1 MGLKGKGRWVRES
14 SCIESKSSERN
25 MCSMKKILILFAH
38 PRYEKSRTNKA
49 LIAGL
54 DGLDGITVHDLY
66 EEYPDFNVDVA
77 REQELLLAH
86 DIVVWHYPLF
96 LYGAPA
102 MVKQWMDLV
111 LEHGWAHGSGVTTLV
126 DKQVFAVITS
136 GGTRESYSHS
146 GFNRHTMPE
155 LLFPLRQATNLCRM
169 TWLPPFAVQGT
180 YRLTDD
186 MLADYGKLYREV
198 LLGLAQSPAP
208 ESVRGYDFLNDWI
221 AAVKRKEKP

>member
-1 MGLKGKGRWVRES
+1 
-14 SCIESKSSERN
+14 
-25 MCSMKKILILFAH
+25 MKKILILFAH

-49 LIAGL
+49 LLAGL
-54 DGLDGITVHDLY
+54 RGMDGVTVHDLY
-66 EEYPDFNVDVA
+66 EEYPDFNVDTA

-86 DIVVWHYPLF
+86 DIIVWHYPLF

-111 LEHGWAHGSGVTTLV
+111 LEHGWAHGAGVTTLV
-126 DKQVFAVITS
+126 NKQVFATITS
-136 GGTRESYSHS
+136 GGSRESYSHS

-155 LLFPLRQATNLCRM
+155 LLYPLKRATQLCRM

-186 MLADYGKLYREV
+186 MLAEYGNKYRQV
-198 LLGLAQSPAP
+198 LERLAQSPP
-208 ESVRGYDFLNDWI
+208 IRSVRAHDFLNDWL
-221 AAVKRKEKP
+221 AELTRKEQP